1 MFRFLILAQNEFINQ
16 LICILENKIVAKI
29 HQFKNSIVE
38 SKINGCV
45 KALTETAIGNDIG
58 KKYN

>member
-1 MFRFLILAQNEFINQ
+1 MIRFLILAQNEFINQ
-16 LICILENKIVAKI
+16 LICILRNKIVAKI
-29 HQFKNSIVE
+29 HQFFVE